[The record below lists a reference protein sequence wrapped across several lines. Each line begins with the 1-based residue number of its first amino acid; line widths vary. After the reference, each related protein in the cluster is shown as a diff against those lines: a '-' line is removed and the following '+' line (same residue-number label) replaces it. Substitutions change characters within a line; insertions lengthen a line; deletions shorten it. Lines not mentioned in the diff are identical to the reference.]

1 MIYNDRTLTIIDY
14 ESEQI
19 ANLILPDGLIAIA
32 FSAGYDSTALFY
44 TICQYITDLKLESK
58 ITILPVHHWYSSQID
73 MFDKCEFIIEQIRK
87 RYQNITIEET
97 EVYFDNTL
105 YANQHDLH
113 KVYWKDLFQRYPD
126 IQYLVKGKMSGPP
139 KEVIDSW
146 PDGWWKFDWQNIL
159 GAPPE
164 YKYDDII
171 KHYHPFFNVDK
182 RITKKIFDYLEIPKV
197 VYNTIRACEVD
208 YGFMRREEY
217 KNTPYFLEKPCESCL
232 PCLQKRW
239 AFGEF

>member
-19 ANLILPDGLIAIA
+19 ANLTLPDGLVAIA

-44 TICQYITDLKLESK
+44 TICQYITDLNLESR

-73 MFDKCEFIIEQIRK
+73 MFDKCEFIIEQIKK
-87 RYQNITIEET
+87 RYPNITIEET

-105 YANQHDLH
+105 YANQRNLH

-126 IQYLVKGKMSGPP
+126 IQYLVKGKMNGPP
-139 KEVIDSW
+139 KDVLDSW
-146 PDGWWKFDWQNIL
+146 PAGWWHFDWQNVL
-159 GAPPE
+159 KSPPE
-164 YKYDDII
+164 YEYDGKV
-171 KHYHPFFNVDK
+171 KHYHPFFNIDK
-182 RITKKIFDYLEIPKV
+182 RITKKIFDYLDIPKV
-197 VYNTIRACEVD
+197 VYNTIRACEAD

-217 KNTPYFLEKPCESCL
+217 RHTPYFLEKPCEGCL
-232 PCLQKRW
+232 PCLQKKW